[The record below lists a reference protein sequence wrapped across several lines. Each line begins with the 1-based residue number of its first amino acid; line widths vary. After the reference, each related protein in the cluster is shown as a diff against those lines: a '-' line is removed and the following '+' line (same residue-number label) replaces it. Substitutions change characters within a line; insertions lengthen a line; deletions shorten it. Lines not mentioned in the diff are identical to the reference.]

1 MSGHRRSLTI
11 IVLVLSSLF
20 LVAHAKRVVP
30 SPPTALGIEIALV
43 KPFYVPAATEGK
55 VTTVVI
61 RVPLADGVDLQ
72 KEISAIKLEPKM
84 DKGKVSVEVF
94 ALRGNANNIKTCREW
109 DSLQAT
115 VVGTYVASLDEEI
128 SLTKLR
134 EYGVSLGKD
143 PLTFRVVAK
152 RTLSPLPP
160 PSDYGELEGGRCGCA
175 SCGGLICCPN
185 SGYCIGCGSCGS
197 VCCSSNEAD

>member
-1 MSGHRRSLTI
+1 MSGRRSSLTI
-11 IVLVLSSLF
+11 IILVLSSLF
-20 LVAHAKRVVP
+20 LVAHAKRAS
-30 SPPTALGIEIALV
+30 SPPTALGIEIALA
-43 KPFYVPAATEGK
+43 KPFYVPAATGGK

-61 RVPLADGVDLQ
+61 RVPLADGADPQ

-134 EYGVSLGKD
+134 EYGVNLGTD

-160 PSDYGELEGGRCGCA
+160 QSDYGSLESGRCGCA

-185 SGYCIGCGSCGS
+185 SGYCLGCGSCGS
-197 VCCSSNEAD
+197 VCCSSNSDY